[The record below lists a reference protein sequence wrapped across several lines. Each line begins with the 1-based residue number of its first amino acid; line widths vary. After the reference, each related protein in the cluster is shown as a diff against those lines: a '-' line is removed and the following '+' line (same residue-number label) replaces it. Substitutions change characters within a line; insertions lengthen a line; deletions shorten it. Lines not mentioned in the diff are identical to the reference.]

1 MPTQEEAVNT
11 AVALSLREAFAL
23 SAAPEKTAPG
33 GKRCDI
39 TVRENPDAHNFTAVE
54 CKHGQGPVNR
64 RDAVKSAQRWLK
76 YPACWNAVA
85 LCYPAEIKD
94 APSMDLTPAK
104 LAARADYLMAQVNQD
119 GVQGRWIYGDLSDLA
134 ELIKDAEERD
144 MKFVVHTLRDAIEL
158 AASYITPQTARELA
172 EVLQVLYEPGDADI
186 DRRPALIACLL
197 LTNTALLHERMQRS
211 AAVPKLSRLAKLQK
225 RLNIWAG
232 LLENWREI
240 RRVDYAPV
248 IDPAI
253 AILETMPN
261 EMRTIDALQV
271 LVAACL
277 EVAPRIRKLRLD
289 HAGPMYHTL
298 LSSAKY
304 DGSFYTSTPASILL
318 AELAMPPAW
327 LGVDWGDVERLAR
340 LKICDPACGTG
351 TLLMATARAM
361 QERMQ
366 AAGGNKKALDRLHIH
381 LVENVLYGLDI
392 NRHAIHLA
400 ASMLTLSAPTVDY
413 NKMNMFQMKNQV
425 EYADKSKHGALD
437 KVRAGSLDLLIDN
450 EQYIPGIVH
459 DTEQMRLGAQGVAL
473 EAPPIKGRCDMVIMN
488 PPYTRNSLR
497 NLHLPERDRK
507 LIQKHENNIA
517 RAAVDDA
524 HRRIIDQTALG
535 SFFIPIADTLLNK
548 DDGTLAMVY
557 PFAFCTAP
565 SQKEARKFLTDPAR
579 FHLELVITSHDN
591 RRIYFS
597 DSTNIHECLIVA
609 RRVGFY
615 AKRPTVTRFVSLA
628 ENPYTSNGARQ
639 LARAI
644 LAAMRGDHE
653 RLGEYGHI
661 VTVKSE
667 DLRERAWSEACFYD
681 PTLFGHY
688 QTLQA
693 NNALAPLRE
702 VADVGPDGRAARGA
716 LARVKQRQHPDIR
729 ALWDHKTER
738 QTRMLTRPDSFVVG
752 KKGKREYAESLW
764 ERRSHL
770 LLAMRSW
777 LNLNRTLAVF
787 SEMPILGSAFV
798 PVKPK
803 VADKDA
809 SKALC
814 EAWCAWLNST
824 PGILSFLSI
833 RQKKLTYPS
842 FSMDSLRT
850 LPVPHPERCDIEHL
864 AQVFDQYAETK
875 LKPFPEICDD
885 EVRHALDDAV
895 VKAVPGIDMEMV
907 EACRLA
913 ISQEPTV
920 TNIKTPRSADSGIAQ
935 RSKAKRSKSKRGKRQ

>member
-11 AVALSLREAFAL
+11 AVALALRGEFAL

-54 CKHGQGPVNR
+54 CKHGQNPVNR
-64 RDAVKSAQRWLK
+64 REAVANAKRWLK

-85 LCYPAEIKD
+85 LCYPPEIKT
-94 APSMDLTPAK
+94 APASALTPDK
-104 LAARADYLMAQVNQD
+104 LAARGDYLMAQVNKD
-119 GVQGRWIYGDLSDLA
+119 GVQGKWLYGGLADLA
-134 ELIKDAEERD
+134 ELIKDVEERD
-144 MKFVVHTLRDAIEL
+144 MKFVAHALKEAIDA
-158 AASYITPQTARELA
+158 AAATITPKTAKELA
-172 EVLQVLYEPGDADI
+172 ETLQVLYESGDAEV

-197 LTNTALLHERMQRS
+197 LTNTILLHERMQES
-211 AAVPKLSRLAKLQK
+211 GAVPNLTKLADLQK
-225 RLNIWAG
+225 RHNIFIG
-232 LLENWREI
+232 LLDDWREI
-240 RRVDYAPV
+240 RSIDYAPV

-253 AILETMPN
+253 AILETLPN
-261 EMRTIDALQV
+261 HQRTVDALHA
-271 LVAACL
+271 LVAVCV
-277 EVAPRIRKLRLD
+277 EVAPRIRRLRLD

-298 LSSAKY
+298 LESAKY

-327 LGVDWGDVERLAR
+327 RGMDWGDVDRLAR

-361 QERMQ
+361 QERLT
-366 AAGGNKKALDRLHIH
+366 AAGGDKELLDMLHIH

-413 NKMNMFQMKNQV
+413 NKMNMFQMKNLV
-425 EYADKSKHGALD
+425 EYADPSKHGARD

-459 DTEQMRLGAQGVAL
+459 DTEQMRIGAEGVAM

-497 NLHLPERDRK
+497 NLHLPDKDRK
-507 LIQKHENNIA
+507 LIQKHELNIA
-517 RAAVDDA
+517 RSATDAA

-535 SFFIPIADTLLNK
+535 SFFVPIADTLLNK
-548 DDGTLAMVY
+548 DNGTLAMVY

-565 SQKEARKFLTDPAR
+565 SQKDARKFLTDPAR

-609 RRVGFY
+609 RRIGFY
-615 AKRPTVTRFVSLA
+615 ATPPTHTHFVSLA
-628 ENPYTSNGARQ
+628 ENPYTPNGARQ

-644 LAAMRGDHE
+644 LAALAGNHE
-653 RLGEYGHI
+653 SLGEYGHI
-661 VTVKSE
+661 VAVKTE
-667 DLRERAWSEACFYD
+667 QLRERAWSEACFYD
-681 PTLFGHY
+681 PLLH
-688 QTLQA
+688 QSCEALKS
-693 NNALAPLRE
+693 NNALAELRD
-702 VADVGPDGRAARGA
+702 VADVGPDGRAVRGT
-716 LARVKQRQHPDIR
+716 LARVKHQQYPDIR
-729 ALWDHKTER
+729 TLWDHKTER
-738 QTRMLTRPDSFVVG
+738 QTCMLTAPDSFVVG

-764 ERRSHL
+764 EKRSHL

-777 LNLNRTLAVF
+777 LSLNRTFAVF
-787 SEMPILGSAFV
+787 CEMKIIGSAFV
-798 PVKPK
+798 PVTPK
-803 VADKDA
+803 AGNQKT
-809 SKALC
+809 LC
-814 EAWCAWLNST
+814 EAWCVWFNST
-824 PGILSFLSI
+824 PGMLSFLNI

-842 FSMDSLRT
+842 FSMDSLRA
-850 LPVPHPERCDIEHL
+850 LPAPHPERCDIAHL
-864 AQVFDQYAETK
+864 AQVFDKFAEEK

-885 EVRHALDDAV
+885 PVRHALDDAV
-895 VKAVPGIDMEMV
+895 VEAVPGIDPGMLEK
-907 EACRLA
+907 CRIA
-913 ISQEPTV
+913 ISREPSV
-920 TNIKTPRSADSGIAQ
+920 TGAKEPRTAGNGAAA
-935 RSKAKRSKSKRGKRQ
+935 RRNKPKRRNNR

>member
-11 AVALSLREAFAL
+11 AVALALREEFAL

-85 LCYPAEIKD
+85 LCYPPEIKT
-94 APSMDLTPAK
+94 ASSVALTPDK
-104 LAARADYLMAQVNQD
+104 LAARADYLMAQVNHN
-119 GVQGRWIYGDLSDLA
+119 GVQGKWIRGTLGDLA
-134 ELIKDAEERD
+134 RLIKDVDERD

-158 AASYITPQTARELA
+158 AASFITPQTTKELA
-172 EVLQVLYEPGDADI
+172 EVLQVLYEPGDAGI

-197 LTNTALLHERMQRS
+197 LTNTVLLHERMQRS
-211 AAVPKLSRLAKLQK
+211 GAVPKLAKLAALRK

-232 LLENWREI
+232 LLENWEKI

-261 EMRTIDALQV
+261 EMRTIDALDT
-271 LVAACL
+271 LVAACI
-277 EVAPRIRKLRLD
+277 EAAPCVRNLRLD

-318 AELAMPPAW
+318 AEIAMPPAW
-327 LGVDWGDVERLAR
+327 LGVDWGDVNRLAG

-361 QERMQ
+361 QERLT
-366 AAGGNKKALDRLHIH
+366 AAGGDKKSLDKLHIH

-392 NRHAIHLA
+392 NRHAVHLA
-400 ASMLTLSAPTVDY
+400 ASMLTLSAPAVDY

-459 DTEQMRLGAQGVAL
+459 DTEQMKMSAEGVAM
-473 EAPPIKGRCDMVIMN
+473 EAPPIKGRCNMVIMN

-497 NLHLPERDRK
+497 NLHLPDQDRK
-507 LIQKHENNIA
+507 LIQKHEINIA
-517 RAAVDDA
+517 QSASDGA
-524 HRRIIDQTALG
+524 HRQIIDQTALG
-535 SFFIPIADTLLNK
+535 SFFIPIADTLLDK
-548 DDGTLAMVY
+548 DRGTLAMVY

-609 RRVGFY
+609 RRIGYY
-615 AKRPTVTRFVSLA
+615 ASPPTHTHFVSLA
-628 ENPYTSNGARQ
+628 ENPSTANGARQ
-639 LARAI
+639 LAKAI
-644 LAAMRGDHE
+644 LAALDGNHE
-653 RLGEYGHI
+653 PLGEYGHI
-661 VTVKSE
+661 VAVKTES
-667 DLRERAWSEACFYD
+667 LRERAWNEACFYD
-681 PTLFGHY
+681 PSLTQYYEALN
-688 QTLQA
+688 A
-693 NNALAPLRE
+693 NKALSPLRD
-702 VADVGPDGRAARGA
+702 VAEVGPAGQAVRGA
-716 LARVKQRQHPDIR
+716 LARVKQRQYPDIR

-738 QTRMLTRPDSFVVG
+738 QTRMRTSPDSFVIG
-752 KKGKREYAESLW
+752 KKGNLEYAKSLW
-764 ERRSHL
+764 ARRSHL
-770 LLAMRSW
+770 LIAARSW
-777 LNLNRTLAVF
+777 LNLNRTFAVY
-787 SEMPILGSAFV
+787 SEMEIIGSAFV
-798 PVKPK
+798 PVRPNTGDGEYEKFCK
-803 VADKDA
+803 
-809 SKALC
+809 
-814 EAWCAWLNST
+814 AWCVWLNST
-824 PGILSFLSI
+824 PGMLSFLNI

-850 LPVPHPERCDIEHL
+850 LPVPHPDRCDIDHL
-864 AQVFDQYAETK
+864 AQTFDEYADQK
-875 LKPFPEICDD
+875 LKSFPEICDD
-885 EVRHALDDAV
+885 TVRHKLDEAV
-895 VKAVPGIDMEMV
+895 AKAVPGIDIETMEK
-907 EACRLA
+907 CRRA
-913 ISQEPTV
+913 ISQEPSV
-920 TNIKTPRSADSGIAQ
+920 TN
-935 RSKAKRSKSKRGKRQ
+935 AKESPLA